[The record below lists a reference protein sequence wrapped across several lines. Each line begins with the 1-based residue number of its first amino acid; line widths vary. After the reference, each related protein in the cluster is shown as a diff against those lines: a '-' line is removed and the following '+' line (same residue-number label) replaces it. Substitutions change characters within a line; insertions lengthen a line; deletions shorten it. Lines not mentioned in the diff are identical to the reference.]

1 MERRAVLAGVWSS
14 LAATLAGCLGAPS
27 AADCRESL
35 QTDDDD
41 PEERFLEDGEPP
53 ESAGAREFL
62 RTVAELTGGR
72 TGFGGRNDT
81 WRVRFSEAGD
91 TWEIS
96 YRGTPHAGDD
106 RFRAEIGGLATAFAA
121 NRPDGVSLQ
130 ATSIHECTT
139 GRWHVCAETAAA
151 YERGELGR
159 RRFVD
164 RVHARAEVVNNC

>member
-1 MERRAVLAGVWSS
+1 MHRRAVLAGVGAS
-14 LAATLAGCLGAPS
+14 LPAAFVGCLGAPS

-41 PEERFLEDGEPP
+41 PEERFLDDGESP
-53 ESAGAREFL
+53 ESDGAREFL
-62 RTVAELTGGR
+62 TTVAEVTGGR
-72 TGFGGRNDT
+72 TGFEGTDDT
-81 WRVRFSEAGD
+81 WRIRFSEAGD

-96 YRGTPHAGDD
+96 YRGTPHAGDEQ
-106 RFRAEIGGLATAFAA
+106 FRAEIGTLAVAFAA
-121 NRPDGVSLQ
+121 NRPDGVSLE

-139 GRWHVCAETAAA
+139 GRWHVRAETAAA